1 MITFNII
8 QSYTYGSSQLI
19 ITQFKNLSIIQSIT
33 HDGSMVLV
41 KKANI
46 HLRGIFMGYIYS
58 STIYIAAP
66 WIHMDPIHHK
76 STTNSIQ
83 ILIDAEIPTKRHG
96 ASAVEVAPWPLHR
109 DHLVPVLR
117 GGQVEPPLF

>member
-19 ITQFKNLSIIQSIT
+19 KTQFKNLSIIQSIT
-33 HDGSMVLV
+33 HDGF
-41 KKANI
+41 K
-46 HLRGIFMGYIYS
+46 GYIHGIY
-58 STIYIAAP
+58 IAAPYIAAP

-83 ILIDAEIPTKRHG
+83 ILIDAEIPTIM
-96 ASAVEVAPWPLHR
+96 APLQSKS
-109 DHLVPVLR
+109 LL
-117 GGQVEPPLF
+117 GLCIGIILFWF